1 METKDLFYR
10 NIQLFIDNAG
20 RILADPRMAYCP
32 VPVDNGL
39 AQTGSL
45 PPATLGG
52 YVDWWVNSPE
62 TSRDRHGRPVW
73 FISGSVLSGRHAC
86 LCVDSSGQS
95 VKADLPISVNTIARA
110 FNQSQHK
117 YHPAPTDCTPCTL
130 QAVISLLRA
139 DITL

>member
-1 METKDLFYR
+1 METKELFYR

-20 RILADPRMAYCP
+20 RILADPRMACCP
-32 VPVDNGL
+32 VPVENGL

-45 PPATLGG
+45 PSATLGG
-52 YVDWWVNSPE
+52 YVDWWINSPE
-62 TSRDRHGRPVW
+62 TSRDSHGRPVW

-95 VKADLPISVNTIARA
+95 VKADLRISVNAIARS

-117 YHPAPTDCTPCTL
+117 YNTAPSGCSPYTIQETID
-130 QAVISLLRA
+130 LLTVDNR
-139 DITL
+139 L